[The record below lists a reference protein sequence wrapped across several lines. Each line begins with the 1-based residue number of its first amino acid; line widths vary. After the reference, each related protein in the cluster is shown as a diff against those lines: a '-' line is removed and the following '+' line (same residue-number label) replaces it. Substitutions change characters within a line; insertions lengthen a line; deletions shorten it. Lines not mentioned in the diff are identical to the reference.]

1 MKFPGGIMKRVVV
14 FVVIMAMAAGFSFLQ
29 AQQVKKYQ
37 TKSGII
43 TFETTVTMGKM
54 EMKSKSIVYFDD
66 FGMKEC
72 RDSYNGDTVKESF
85 FSDGKDLY
93 LVMYAEKA
101 VYKRGTAFRGTE
113 FKFDWNEI
121 QRSGEAKK
129 LPNMT
134 IVGKDCEAF
143 ELNHKGNINTY
154 AGWNNICFYI
164 GTSQKNMNVVSK
176 AVKFEENANVPAE
189 KFKIPAGFAL
199 K

>member
-1 MKFPGGIMKRVVV
+1 MKKVIVFMGIMLIV
-14 FVVIMAMAAGFSFLQ
+14 AGFSVLQ

-37 TKSGII
+37 IQSGII
-43 TFETTVTMGKM
+43 TFETALTMGSFV
-54 EMKSKSIVYFDD
+54 MKTKAVVYFDD

-72 RDSYNGDTVKESF
+72 RDTYDDNGIKESF

-113 FKFDWNEI
+113 YKFDWNEI
-121 QRSGEAKK
+121 APSGKGKK

-134 IVGKDCEAF
+134 VLGKNCEAF
-143 ELNHKGNINTY
+143 EMNDKGNISTF
-154 AGWNNICFYI
+154 AGWNNVCLYMA
-164 GTSQKNMNVVSK
+164 TKQPSMTVVSK
-176 AVKFEENANVPAE
+176 AVKFEENVKVPAE
-189 KFKIPAGFAL
+189 KFKNPAGFTL

>member
-1 MKFPGGIMKRVVV
+1 MKFPGGKMKRVVV
-14 FVVIMAMAAGFSFLQ
+14 FAVIMLMAVGFSFLQ

-43 TFETTVTMGKM
+43 TFETTIKMGKM
-54 EMKSKSIVYFDD
+54 EMKSKAVVYFDD

-72 RDSYNGDTVKESF
+72 RDTYNGDTVKESF
-85 FSDGKDLY
+85 FSDGKNLY
-93 LVMYAEKA
+93 LVIYAEKA
-101 VYKRGTAFRGTE
+101 VYKRGVAFRGTE
-113 FKFDWNEI
+113 YKFDWNEI
-121 QRSGEAKK
+121 QRSGDVKK

-134 IVGKDCEAF
+134 IAGKDCEAF
-143 ELNHKGNINTY
+143 ELNVKGNINTY

-164 GTSQKNMNVVSK
+164 GTNQNNMNVVSK

-189 KFKIPAGFAL
+189 KFKIPAGFTL